1 VVLCTSPAEYADNTL
16 STTEA
21 LLPSPSRFNVT
32 DPQFGTDAYPGPIP
46 FVLQP
51 V

>member
-16 STTEA
+16 STAEA
-21 LLPSPSRFNVT
+21 LLTSPSRFNVT
-32 DPQFGTDAYPGPIP
+32 EPQFGTVAYAGPIA
-46 FVLQP
+46 FVFQP